1 MPSIWNQMRFHKKHS
16 TVYALAKLVH
26 PGLCLLRTS
35 WDAWTYFLLF
45 WPIGWTLKMQTGRH
59 GPAWKGLSGEYIR
72 WMDSASHS
80 SPTTFRL
87 EPLQPPS
94 VDDGSPVVCSVGS
107 RSEDA
112 DNLCKDQQ
120 RVQQARAHL
129 GECWRLPRLDCA
141 AAVSAG
147 AAYSKLVWLENV
159 RRCWTRIWVSHRFS
173 ISTEV
178 FHFPPAG
185 SAEILGELWGAEDL
199 GWTSCPVMRPR
210 SRTKRHAKMRWW
222 QTSKK

>member
-1 MPSIWNQMRFHKKHS
+1 
-16 TVYALAKLVH
+16 
-26 PGLCLLRTS
+26 
-35 WDAWTYFLLF
+35 
-45 WPIGWTLKMQTGRH
+45 
-59 GPAWKGLSGEYIR
+59 
-72 WMDSASHS
+72 MDSASHL
-80 SPTTFRL
+80 SPTTLGL

-141 AAVSAG
+141 AVSAG

-159 RRCWTRIWVSHRFS
+159 GQGMTRI
-173 ISTEV
+173 
-178 FHFPPAG
+178 
-185 SAEILGELWGAEDL
+185 
-199 GWTSCPVMRPR
+199 
-210 SRTKRHAKMRWW
+210 
-222 QTSKK
+222 